1 MDGLSHKSRLAA
13 FSTLIFHH
21 SVVFLLLRRFDGGES
36 QVVTQS
42 QPIVAML
49 GDDIILPCRVTPD
62 EGLITKVLEWT
73 RQDLNPKF
81 VHMRRFGEDS
91 LDDQN
96 PSYKGRTSVSIDNV
110 KQGDMSLKLSKV
122 KLTDEGIYSCFLPE
136 LKAESSL
143 QLNVGAVITMTTVRS
158 GVLECKSK
166 GWYPE
171 PELLWLDGEGKLLSA
186 GPTETVRGPDDL
198 YTVSTR
204 VTVEKRHSNNFTCRV
219 QQKII
224 NQT

>member
-1 MDGLSHKSRLAA
+1 QTLHQMDGLSHKSRLAA

-110 KQGDMSLKLSKV
+110 KQGDMSLKLSKA
-122 KLTDEGIYSCFLPE
+122 GIQSLSCC
-136 LKAESSL
+136 
-143 QLNVGAVITMTTVRS
+143 GWTVRES
-158 GVLECKSK
+158 CSLLDLQRQSEVLMTSI
-166 GWYPE
+166 
-171 PELLWLDGEGKLLSA
+171 LSA
-186 GPTETVRGPDDL
+186 PE
-198 YTVSTR
+198 
-204 VTVEKRHSNNFTCRV
+204 
-219 QQKII
+219 
-224 NQT
+224 